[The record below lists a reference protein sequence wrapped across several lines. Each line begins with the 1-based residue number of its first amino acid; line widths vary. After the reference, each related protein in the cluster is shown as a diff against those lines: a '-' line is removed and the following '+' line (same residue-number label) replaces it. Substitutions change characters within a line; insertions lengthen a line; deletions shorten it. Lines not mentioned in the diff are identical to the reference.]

1 MIKKK
6 LWFMVFL
13 GAAGCVGAADAPQLG
28 TDEQKASYAM
38 GVQITQNM
46 VQQGLKIDPD
56 AFSLAIKDV
65 LSGQKPRLS
74 AEELQAALTKQQEKM
89 MQERQASAQKNKTAS
104 ETFLA
109 ENKKKDGIQVLPSG
123 VQYRVIAEGKGNKPK
138 STDTVI
144 VHYRGTLTNGKEFD
158 SSYGREP
165 ATFPVN
171 GVIQGWQEV
180 LPMMQEGAKWQV
192 FTPPDQAYG
201 ERGAGGAIG
210 PNETLI
216 FDIEL
221 VAVNPP
227 AK

>member
-1 MIKKK
+1 
-6 LWFMVFL
+6 MVFL
-13 GAAGCVGAADAPQLG
+13 GFAAGCVGAADAPQLN
-28 TDEQKASYAM
+28 TDEQKVSYAM
-38 GVQITQNM
+38 GLEIAQNLA
-46 VQQGLKIDPD
+46 QQGIKVDPE
-56 AFSLAIKDV
+56 AFTLALKDV

-74 AEELQAALTKQQEKM
+74 TEELKAVLTQQQEKM
-89 MQERQASAQKNKTAS
+89 MQEHQAEAQKNKTAS
-104 ETFLA
+104 EAFLA
-109 ENKKKDGIQVLPSG
+109 ENKKKEGTQVLPSG
-123 VQYRVIAEGKGNKPK
+123 VQYRVLTEGKGAKPK
-138 STDTVI
+138 VTDTVT

-158 SSYGREP
+158 SSYGRGEP
-165 ATFPVN
+165 STFPVN

-192 FTPPDQAYG
+192 FIPPDLAYG

-227 AK
+227 SK